1 MTYDIDRN
9 MVNHTPDAE
18 TQKQMEVLRTQFH
31 AVTDALLHIVP
42 DGRERSLALTKLEEA
57 LMWSMAAL
65 ARRGYDFKD
74 LGVVKDVNELA
85 GHAMGHTGVN
95 RAK

>member
-65 ARRGYDFKD
+65 ARRSYDFKD
-74 LGVVKDVNELA
+74 LDVVKDVNELSGKA
-85 GHAMGHTGVN
+85 HGRSRSMPS
-95 RAK
+95 

>member
-18 TQKQMEVLRTQFH
+18 TQKQMEAVRADVRITTATVL
-31 AVTDALLHIVP
+31 DLIP
-42 DGRERSLALTKLEEA
+42 DSRERSLALTKLEEA

-74 LGVVKDVNELA
+74 LDVVKDVNELSGKA
-85 GHAMGHTGVN
+85 HGRSRSMPS
-95 RAK
+95 